1 MHHVCPRRAL
11 LGVLFAC
18 LLALLPQAAASAA
31 VPAAGSDGAVRFVK
45 VTGPEFDRFTD
56 APDAPVASGTG
67 TTALSAWMNDK
78 FWRSVVYEPYF
89 DSKTSWYGRG
99 WLYKDSYAIYAD
111 APLAGQHPDWIL
123 RDAQGN
129 KLYIPWG
136 CSGGTCPQYAADL
149 GDPAYRA
156 WFIDHVRAHVAMG
169 YKGVWLDDV
178 NLDFRVGDGN
188 GAQVA
193 PIDERT
199 GRPMTEEAWRGYVAT
214 LTEELRAALPPS
226 VEILHNS
233 IWYAGGAARDA
244 NPAVQREIAAADFI
258 NLERGV
264 NDDGLTGGTGQ
275 WSLNALLGFVDR
287 VHAKG
292 RAVVFDSLD
301 ATPEGRAY
309 NLGAYLLV
317 SEGRDGLGLKAMNPD
332 TWWSQYDVDLGQA
345 CGARRTV
352 DGILRR
358 DFTGGMVLVNEPG
371 APTRTVALA
380 TTMTDENGARVSSV
394 SLAAKRASILRG
406 ATGCTPSAAPP
417 ATTDPVQTV
426 YPPAVPA
433 PGATTPAPA
442 PALPGTG
449 TTAPATPPATAVKH
463 PLLRITSAK
472 PRRTASAARVR
483 ARAAAKRARARAR
496 EAVVATGAVLISGIA
511 QDLGVDKITVTLSRR
526 VGGRGLPAGTFRVP
540 LGGATS
546 WALDVTKLLAGRYRA
561 VAAAAGRSDREEFMV
576 TV

>member
-1 MHHVCPRRAL
+1 VHPVIPRRAL
-11 LGVLFAC
+11 LGVLFTC
-18 LLALLPQAAASAA
+18 LLAVLPPAAASAA

-45 VTGPEFDRFTD
+45 VTGPEFDRYTN
-56 APDAPVASGTG
+56 APTAPVPSAG
-67 TTALSAWMNDK
+67 TTTTLSRWMDSK

-89 DSKTSWYGRG
+89 DDKTSWYDRG

-156 WFIDHVRAHVAMG
+156 WFIAHVKAHVAMG

-178 NLDFRVGDGN
+178 NLDFRIGDGS

-193 PIDERT
+193 PLDERT
-199 GRPMTEEAWRGYVAT
+199 GRPMTEDAWRGYVAT

-233 IWYAGGAARDA
+233 IWYAGGTARDA
-244 NPAVQREIAAADFI
+244 HPAVQREIAAADFI

-264 NDDGLTGGTGQ
+264 NDDGLTGGTGP
-275 WSLNALLGFVDR
+275 WSLNALLRFVDR

-292 RAVVFDSLD
+292 KAVVFDSLD
-301 ATPEGRAY
+301 ATPAGRAY

-332 TWWSQYDVDLGQA
+332 TWWSQYDVDLGSA
-345 CGARRTV
+345 CGARAAV
-352 DGILRR
+352 DGVLRR
-358 DFTGGMVLVNEPG
+358 DFTGGTVLVNEPG
-371 APTRTVALA
+371 APTRTVALG
-380 TTMTDENGARVSSV
+380 TTMTDESGSRVASV
-394 SLAAKRASILRG
+394 SLGAKRAAILRG
-406 ATGCTPSAAPP
+406 ATGCTPSEAPP
-417 ATTDPVQTV
+417 APVDPVD
-426 YPPAVPA
+426 PPATSDPGTPTPTPEPA
-433 PGATTPAPA
+433 PGGGQPAPGSG
-442 PALPGTG
+442 P
-449 TTAPATPPATAVKH
+449 TAPPTPPASGVKH
-463 PLLRITSAK
+463 PRLRITSAK
-472 PRRTASAARVR
+472 PRRTASAAKVR
-483 ARAAAKRARARAR
+483 ARTVRARKAA
-496 EAVVATGAVLISGIA
+496 VATGAVLISGIA
-511 QDLGVDKITVTLSRR
+511 QDLGVDRVTVTLSRR
-526 VGGRGLPAGTFRVP
+526 VGTRWVAAGTFRVP

-546 WALDVTKLLAGRYRA
+546 WALDVTRLVAGRYRA
-561 VAAAAGRSDREEFMV
+561 VVSAAKLSDREEFTVV
-576 TV
+576 T